1 MYSGTPLGWLIVAC
15 FSTCSSLLIK
25 TAQTLGGSR
34 LSCISKTTR
43 RLFFIYRRSTAQHGG
58 ESTSVVTGNKTE
70 AVSFIRWPV
79 EFLRK
84 VLFSPLLLFYLTGM
98 RPGVEYEIV
107 KLRSVALKFD
117 FFFIKLVFWD
127 TSFLG
132 IWPKMCSRPQ
142 TKREKLARIKEEGGE
157 KKPLCIVWIYWVG
170 QKRKI
175 WLHAMLISTTSH
187 QNTTF

>member
-1 MYSGTPLGWLIVAC
+1 MTYCRLFFHLFITIDQNSADPG
-15 FSTCSSLLIK
+15 
-25 TAQTLGGSR
+25 GGSR
-34 LSCISKTTR
+34 LPCISKTTG

-98 RPGVEYEIV
+98 RPGAEFEIV

-117 FFFIKLVFWD
+117 FFYKMGILRHNFPWNLTKDVFQ
-127 TSFLG
+127 TSD
-132 IWPKMCSRPQ
+132 
-142 TKREKLARIKEEGGE
+142 
-157 KKPLCIVWIYWVG
+157 
-170 QKRKI
+170 
-175 WLHAMLISTTSH
+175 
-187 QNTTF
+187 